1 MKSISVAELHERTDE
16 WVRQVAQFGEI
27 VIVDGDQAVARMQA
41 VTPVREQGLFRN
53 RRLLPEFAAL
63 AAKPASGTDAT
74 ELISDD
80 RERPGL

>member
-1 MKSISVAELHERTDE
+1 
-16 WVRQVAQFGEI
+16 
-27 VIVDGDQAVARMQA
+27 MQA
-41 VTPVREQGLFRN
+41 VTPAPEQGLFRN

-63 AAKPASGTDAT
+63 AAKPAAGTDAT